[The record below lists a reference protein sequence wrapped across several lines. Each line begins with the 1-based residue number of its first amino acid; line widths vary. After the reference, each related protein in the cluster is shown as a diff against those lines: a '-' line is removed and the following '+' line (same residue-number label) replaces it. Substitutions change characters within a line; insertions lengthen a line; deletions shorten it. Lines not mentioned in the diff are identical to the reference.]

1 MYALFLSA
9 KPAVCYAVASPF
21 DVKNGRGQIPG
32 VSQVGHSHNGS
43 TGSLSDSDTY
53 NIKFTFA
60 ASPHAKAEGSPVRD
74 LYDHATRVLYILWM
88 DNPCTTKHR
97 STLQRCFQLARMLD
111 SHLTSASSHAHVHVH
126 VVITCLLMGIE
137 SALESCCKLCT
148 Q

>member
-1 MYALFLSA
+1 MLSSSVQ

-74 LYDHATRVLYILWM
+74 LYDHATRVLHILWM
-88 DNPCTTKHR
+88 DNPCTNKAQIRTAAVL
-97 STLQRCFQLARMLD
+97 SVG
-111 SHLTSASSHAHVHVH
+111 AHVGL
-126 VVITCLLMGIE
+126 ISDICFLPCTCACACRHHMPTDGH
-137 SALESCCKLCT
+137 
-148 Q
+148 

>member
-1 MYALFLSA
+1 MCFSSLAQSPL
-9 KPAVCYAVASPF
+9 CDAVASPF

-60 ASPHAKAEGSPVRD
+60 ASPHAKTEGSPVRES
-74 LYDHATRVLYILWM
+74 LPSCHQGAVYLM
-88 DNPCTTKHR
+88 DGLSMHHKAQIRPAAGL
-97 STLQRCFQLARMLD
+97 SFG
-111 SHLTSASSHAHVHVH
+111 AHVGRISDICFLPCG
-126 VVITCLLMGIE
+126 VITCQLMGTK
-137 SALESCCKLCT
+137 SALEACCKLCT